1 MICSLLSN
9 FYFFFWLFA
18 LAGSTGK
25 VLNRSDEG
33 IHPCRFYILSSSV
46 SPVCIMLPVSIC
58 RHCLLNWR
66 ISSLFLICGEFLSWT
81 DVELCQEFFSASTD
95 KLMIFP
101 LWPVNTIDFINF
113 LMLNQPSVSYIPHLA
128 ITHNSLDVPMNSV
141 CGCFIQH
148 FGVYIYQRCWSV
160 VLRVGF

>member
-1 MICSLLSN
+1 MYSFLLFLRIFSTIRSSVNKMICSLLSN

-81 DVELCQEFFSASTD
+81 V
-95 KLMIFP
+95 
-101 LWPVNTIDFINF
+101 INF
-113 LMLNQPSVSYIPHLA
+113 CQLYILNLPTWWYDVMYVLRDYLWNQP
-128 ITHNSLDVPMNSV
+128 TE
-141 CGCFIQH
+141 
-148 FGVYIYQRCWSV
+148 
-160 VLRVGF
+160 VLNRG